1 MPQKEYIILGN
12 SPIGERKMKKI
23 LAAVPVVLIVLLL
36 PLIINQKG
44 LKAVVGSNLVE
55 LDYTEVSFRNS
66 HADLQLSGAL
76 LVPDGEGLFPTAVI
90 IRGSG
95 PSSRSTTW
103 YGSIAKHLQ
112 DNGIAVLIPDKRGCD
127 KSEGNWIG
135 ADFEELATDTLSA
148 IEYVKGQQ
156 VFEYSTIG
164 VIGMSQGG
172 WISSV
177 VATKSDDLSFVV
189 SISGATVTFDEQLLH
204 EETNNI
210 AQYTYPF
217 IAKIVAP
224 FVVDGL
230 KENDFNSAFN
240 GFDPIPY
247 WKNVDAPVFFA
258 FGDNDPNVPAAASVE
273 RLRENDLD
281 HFMIVTYPGGEHG
294 IIDPETYEM
303 NADFLDELTG
313 FIYES

>member
-1 MPQKEYIILGN
+1 
-12 SPIGERKMKKI
+12 MKKI
-23 LAAVPVVLIVLLL
+23 LVVVPVILIVLLI
-36 PLIINQKG
+36 PLIINEKG
-44 LKAVVGSNLVE
+44 LKDVVGANLID

-66 HADLQLSGAL
+66 HADLQLAGLL
-76 LVPDGEGLFPTAVI
+76 LVPDGEGPFPTAVI

-95 PSSRSTTW
+95 PGSRSTTW
-103 YGSIAKHLQ
+103 YGSVAKHLQ
-112 DNGIAVLIPDKRGCD
+112 DNGIAVLIPDKRGSD

-156 VFEYSTIG
+156 IFEPSSIG

-172 WISSV
+172 WITSV

-189 SISGATVTFDEQLLH
+189 NISGAAVTFEEQLLH
-204 EETNNI
+204 EETNTI
-210 AQYTYPF
+210 AQYTYTF
-217 IAKIVAP
+217 IAKLVAP
-224 FVVDGL
+224 YTVNGL
-230 KENDFNSAFN
+230 KENDFNSAFV

-247 WKNVDAPVFFA
+247 WKDVDVPVFFA
-258 FGDNDPNVPAAASVE
+258 YGDNDPNVPAAASVE

-281 HFMIVTYPGGEHG
+281 HFMIVTYSGGEHG
-294 IIDPETYEM
+294 IIDPQTYEM
-303 NADFLDELTG
+303 NADFLDEMTR